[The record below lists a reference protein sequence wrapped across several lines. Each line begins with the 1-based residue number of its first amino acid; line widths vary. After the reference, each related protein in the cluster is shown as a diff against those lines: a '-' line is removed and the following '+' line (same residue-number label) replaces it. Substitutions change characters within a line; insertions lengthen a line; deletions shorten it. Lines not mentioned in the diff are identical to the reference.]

1 MKDIVKK
8 LIDYYKIEELG
19 YDFMGYVKQ
28 DRDILTFHHL
38 FVPKRLN
45 GPKDF
50 DNGVILYSTS
60 HAYLHLIETID
71 YDLFLELTY
80 LMYMEKINGI
90 RLEELLKIRR
100 YLAQFE
106 YEYINT
112 YCKDG
117 NPLIKE
123 KFIKG
128 RKLK

>member
-8 LIDYYKIEELG
+8 LIDYYKIDELG

-28 DRDILTFHHL
+28 DRDILTYHHL
-38 FVPKRLN
+38 IIPKRLN

-50 DNGVILYSTS
+50 ANGVILYSTS

-80 LMYMEKINGI
+80 LMFMEKINGI
-90 RLEELLKIRR
+90 RLEELIKIRR
-100 YLAQFE
+100 YLSQFE
-106 YEYINT
+106 YEYIDT

-117 NPLIKE
+117 KPLIKE
-123 KFIKG
+123 NFIKG